1 MTFHVQ
7 SKKNAFNCFII
18 KRCFVIIKP
27 SMRLF
32 FFNIHASSNLF
43 SLVKIPCRYWMAF
56 TIYDRIK
63 GESTKNRIKEWIP
76 DHSLNAAPFILIWT
90 AVKIKYRHFNKK
102 NPVKLLNA
110 FLNNICFN
118 FRLKKMLVESIW
130 SE

>member
-1 MTFHVQ
+1 MC
-7 SKKNAFNCFII
+7 SRKKMPLIVLSLNAVSLLLSR
-18 KRCFVIIKP
+18 RCDY
-27 SMRLF
+27 F